1 MAKAIDAAEYIL
13 TQHGPMS
20 AMKLHK
26 LLYYSQAWTLVWTQE
41 ELFPEEFQAWANGP
55 VVREIYD
62 LHKGKFKVS
71 SFGGDAGLIS
81 EDQRDAVS
89 RVLAHYGP
97 KDPQWLSTLTHM
109 EEPWKKARVGF
120 ADGERCENIITK
132 ESMLAYYSGL

>member
-1 MAKAIDAAEYIL
+1 M
-13 TQHGPMS
+13 
-20 AMKLHK
+20 
-26 LLYYSQAWTLVWTQE
+26 
-41 ELFPEEFQAWANGP
+41 
-55 VVREIYD
+55 VREIYD

-71 SFGGDAGLIS
+71 TLGGDASLIS
-81 EDQRDAVS
+81 EDQRDAVL